1 MAPIDL
7 WGAPLNESLQIKHSK
22 RSSASTF
29 RVVSFGAGGFTGELI
44 SAVKQAS
51 QKKESPTG
59 RIVSVGTNVL
69 QLLHSVVSALIWGPS
84 YCKTSHS
91 ERLVAEVSPSSE
103 GIIDFVVPSSVAAT
117 VQTPI

>member
-44 SAVKQAS
+44 SVVKQAS
-51 QKKESPTG
+51 QGVTHRAHFLGRDERIAALTQCCFGTHLGPILLQDFAFRKTG
-59 RIVSVGTNVL
+59 CRG
-69 QLLHSVVSALIWGPS
+69 
-84 YCKTSHS
+84 
-91 ERLVAEVSPSSE
+91 
-103 GIIDFVVPSSVAAT
+103 
-117 VQTPI
+117 